1 MRIFSIKWWSAIIVD
16 DKRKQIDKV
25 IQNNLIKNQRQ
36 PPTAEFSL
44 KNLQKSFKQRYP
56 HETPEQIKIRL
67 QKAYWEQMTQL
78 FPDDDDMTSQRSDDT
93 IPDAWDHSTIKT
105 EDAGPSHRSGKAP
118 LTEETED
125 F

>member
-1 MRIFSIKWWSAIIVD
+1 MRNFSIKWWSAIIID
-16 DKRKQIDKV
+16 DKRKQIEKV

-44 KNLQKSFKQRYP
+44 KNLQKSLKQRYP

-67 QKAYWEQMTQL
+67 KKAYWEQMTQL
-78 FPDDDDMTSQRSDDT
+78 FPNDDDMTSQQSDDT
-93 IPDAWDHSTIKT
+93 IPDAWDHSTIKP
-105 EDAGPSHRSGKAP
+105 EDAGPSHRPGKAP
-118 LTEETED
+118 LTEETDD